1 MARMENRGKR
11 NQADFHLE
19 RSDIGFLIG
28 VTIVTILAVLLSLAL
43 GVRISPD
50 AEMLVPQNP

>member
-11 NQADFHLE
+11 NQRDFRLK

-28 VTIVTILAVLLSLAL
+28 ATIVAIGAVLLSLAL
-43 GVRISPD
+43 GVGISPD
-50 AEMLVPQNP
+50 ADMLVPPNP